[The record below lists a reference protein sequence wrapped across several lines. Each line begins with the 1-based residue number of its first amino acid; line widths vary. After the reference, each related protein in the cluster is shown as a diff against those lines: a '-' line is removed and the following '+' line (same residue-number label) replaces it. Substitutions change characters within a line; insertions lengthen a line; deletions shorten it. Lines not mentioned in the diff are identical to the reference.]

1 MLQPEAG
8 QREGASVAISRFWS
22 GVAPPAV
29 EELEIE
35 PERVSSDEELVMRA
49 QANPAAF
56 APLYRRY
63 AGPIYGYC
71 YRRLGTRELAEDA
84 TSQVFTKALAALP
97 RYRGD
102 AFRPWLF
109 TIAHHVVA
117 DVYRRRRPTAPLDD
131 AWQIADGDPSPEET
145 VIAAE
150 NARTVRRLL
159 KQLTPDQRDVVELR
173 LNGLTGVEIA
183 EVLGK
188 RPGAIRAIQFR
199 AYQRLREL
207 LLNEG
212 ERS

>member
-1 MLQPEAG
+1 VANEADW
-8 QREGASVAISRFWS
+8 RAVSDDESLVAEARHDPS
-22 GVAPPAV
+22 
-29 EELEIE
+29 
-35 PERVSSDEELVMRA
+35 
-49 QANPAAF
+49 AF

-84 TSQVFTKALAALP
+84 TSQVFTKALSALP

-117 DVYRRRRPTAPLDD
+117 DVYRRRRPTSPLDD
-131 AWQIADGDPSPEET
+131 AWQVADGDPSPAEA

-150 NARTVRRLL
+150 DARTVRRLL
-159 KQLTPDQRDVVELR
+159 AQLTTDQRDVVELR

-207 LLNEG
+207 LVEG

>member
-1 MLQPEAG
+1 MAAG
-8 QREGASVAISRFWS
+8 FWS
-22 GVAPPAV
+22 GIAPPRV
-29 EELEIE
+29 EEIE
-35 PERVSSDEELVMRA
+35 FGAAGVSDDEALVARA
-49 QANPAAF
+49 QADPGAF

-63 AGPIYGYC
+63 AEPIYGYC

-97 RYRGD
+97 RYRGE
-102 AFRPWLF
+102 AGGFRPWIF

-117 DVYRRRRPTAPLDD
+117 DIYRRRRPTAPLDD
-131 AWQIADGDPSPEET
+131 AWQLADSGRSPEDE
-145 VIAAE
+145 VIAADD
-150 NARTVRRLL
+150 ARNVRRLL
-159 KQLTPDQRDVVELR
+159 SQLTPDQRDVVELR

-188 RPGAIRAIQFR
+188 RPGSVRAAQFR

-207 LLNEG
+207 LTEG

>member
-1 MLQPEAG
+1 L
-8 QREGASVAISRFWS
+8 AIRFWS

-29 EELEIE
+29 DEIE
-35 PERVSSDEELVMRA
+35 FGAASVNDDEALVARA
-49 QANPAAF
+49 QADPRAF

-63 AGPIYGYC
+63 AQPVYGYC

-102 AFRPWLF
+102 TFRPCLF

-117 DVYRRRRPTAPLDD
+117 DVYRRRKPTAPLDD
-131 AWQIADGDPSPEET
+131 AWQIADGAVSPEDE
-145 VIAAE
+145 VIAADD
-150 NARTVRRLL
+150 ARNVRRLL
-159 KQLTPDQRDVVELR
+159 SQLTPDQRDVVELR
-173 LNGLTGVEIA
+173 LNCLTGVEIA

-207 LLNEG
+207 LSNEG